1 MSLPSI
7 AVFSGSASGSDPRFE
22 EAATRLGRLL
32 AQRGTELI
40 CGGARSG
47 LMKAVASS
55 ALSEGGR
62 VTGVVP
68 PTERKDM
75 DPEAFTRVLFVDSLP
90 ERKAMMGHL
99 AQAFLALP
107 GGSGTLE
114 ELMEQW
120 TIAQIGL
127 HAKPLGVLNVGGYF
141 DPLVGMLENMR
152 VFGFTKP
159 QSFAHLH
166 VSKSDEE
173 LLRTL
178 EARWKATRV
187 SPS

>member
-7 AVFSGSASGSDPRFE
+7 AVFSGSAYGTNPRFE

-55 ALSEGGR
+55 ALREGGR

-68 PTERKDM
+68 PTERKGV
-75 DPEAFTRVLFVDSLP
+75 DPDAFTRVLFVDTLA
-90 ERKAMMGHL
+90 ERKARMGDL

-114 ELMEQW
+114 ELLEQW
-120 TIAQIGL
+120 TRAQIGL
-127 HAKPLGVLNVGGYF
+127 HAKPLGVLNVDGYF
-141 DPLVGMLENMR
+141 QPLVGMLENMR

-166 VSKSDEE
+166 VSGNEEE
-173 LLRTL
+173 LLVTL
-178 EARWKATRV
+178 EARWGAAGA
-187 SPS
+187 SPG